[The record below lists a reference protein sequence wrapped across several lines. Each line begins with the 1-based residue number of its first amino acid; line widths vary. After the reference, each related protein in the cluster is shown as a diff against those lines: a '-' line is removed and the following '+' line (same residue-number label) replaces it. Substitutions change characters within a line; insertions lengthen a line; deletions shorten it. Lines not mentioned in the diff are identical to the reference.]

1 MSSDCLFCRIVS
13 GEIKTEF
20 VYENKDF
27 IVIKD
32 KFPQAPTHLL
42 VIPRRHHRNIIE
54 SLAKSDDGMG
64 DALFQTAVDAAKKL
78 GFAKSGFRSIVNTNA
93 GGGQTVFHLHMH
105 VMAGEKLTEQM
116 T

>member
-1 MSSDCLFCRIVS
+1 MSSDCLFCKIVS

-20 VYENKDF
+20 IYETDDF

-42 VIPRRHHRNIIE
+42 IIPRRHYRNIIE
-54 SLAKSDDGMG
+54 CMEKSGDGMG
-64 DALFQTAVDAAKKL
+64 DGLLRTAVDVAKRL
-78 GFAKSGFRSIVNTNA
+78 GFAQSGFRSIINTNS

-105 VMAGEKLTEQM
+105 VMAGEKLTEDM
-116 T
+116 A